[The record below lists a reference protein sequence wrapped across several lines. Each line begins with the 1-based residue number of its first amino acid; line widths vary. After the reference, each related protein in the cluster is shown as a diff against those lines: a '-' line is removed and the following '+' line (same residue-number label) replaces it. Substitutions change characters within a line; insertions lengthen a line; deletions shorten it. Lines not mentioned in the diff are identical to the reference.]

1 MSVAESLGSHQLNSF
16 AAFLEEKLHTSS
28 ENSIVQIPQL
38 KKMADGKRPQK
49 GGKKPEVMT
58 AFEIPEDIYGGYCTP
73 PEEDKNQRKV
83 RIQKIERRWAREW
96 REYRYVTPKYMR
108 KFAVNPPCQRP
119 PLAPGQ
125 VADPSSIRRGEEFP
139 QEWAKRQRK
148 LQKKAKEAVRKFN
161 EESAAAAATE
171 VSAKPRKSMMKKP
184 ARKPSASPSMPSR
197 PSSSAAPSRPES
209 SKSSKQIP
217 HTAPTKSS
225 APPAKSSAIPA
236 KSSAPV
242 HLATCQ
248 RTTGISIATGVSA
261 SSSAAPNSSAGSSLL
276 KKKATAGRGTLPS
289 PKKQVV
295 FSVPSDDDAD
305 EEELTEI
312 IRDRQERAAKAKGT
326 HVPLLLDPRAIL
338 DYIDLWH
345 KDPNTP
351 MPDFKLTPGQSHML
365 THFIQ
370 EEKWKYDRARE
381 IKKSQYRKEKL
392 LKKNVL
398 KMKPEELVKMQAE
411 IKALSDNFDSYYA
424 DWQGAK
430 VRFVRLTDTFTKGT
444 ASKQQIP
451 QAKASVQQTEE
462 HASTADEVQ
471 AAEENASS
479 KADDSAPAVDEIAR
493 ASTSGA
499 PEENEQDSSAL

>member
-1 MSVAESLGSHQLNSF
+1 M
-16 AAFLEEKLHTSS
+16 
-28 ENSIVQIPQL
+28 
-38 KKMADGKRPQK
+38 
-49 GGKKPEVMT
+49 PEINT
-58 AFEIPEDIYGGYCTP
+58 AFKIPDDIYAGYCTP
-73 PEEDKNQRKV
+73 DEAKFGKEDKNQCKV
-83 RIQKIERRWAREW
+83 RIQRIERRWAREW
-96 REYRYVTPKYMR
+96 SEYRYVTPKYMK

-125 VADPSSIRRGEEFP
+125 VADPTSIRRGEDFP
-139 QEWAKRQRK
+139 QEWAKRQAK
-148 LQKKAKEAVRKFN
+148 LQRQAKDAVRKFN

-197 PSSSAAPSRPES
+197 PSSSTAPSRPES

-225 APPAKSSAIPA
+225 APPARSSAIPA

-261 SSSAAPNSSAGSSLL
+261 SSSAAPNSSAEPSLL
-276 KKKATAGRGTLPS
+276 KKKATAGRGTRPS

-295 FSVPSDDDAD
+295 FFVPSDDNDDDAD
-305 EEELTEI
+305 EEELAEL
-312 IRDRQERAAKAKGT
+312 IRSRQERAAKAKGT
-326 HVPLLLDPRAIL
+326 PVPMLLDPREIL
-338 DYIDLWH
+338 DYIDIWH

-370 EEKWKYDRARE
+370 EEKWKYDQARA

-392 LKKNVL
+392 LKQNVV
-398 KMKPEELVKMQAE
+398 KMNPDELIKMQAE
-411 IKALSDNFDSYYA
+411 IKSLSAIFDSYYA

-430 VRFVRLTDTFTKGT
+430 VRFV
-444 ASKQQIP
+444 
-451 QAKASVQQTEE
+451 KA
-462 HASTADEVQ
+462 H
-471 AAEENASS
+471 
-479 KADDSAPAVDEIAR
+479 
-493 ASTSGA
+493 
-499 PEENEQDSSAL
+499 